1 MKLTLLSDSSS
12 KRSTEWTLEAFPYF
26 AVGSTNILV
35 RIAVSDGIVYIPQRL
50 LLRILIVI
58 QSQFFRPYHDLE
70 ENSITCGHNLRV
82 TLKKDS

>member
-12 KRSTEWTLEAFPYF
+12 KRSTEWTMEALPYF
-26 AVGSTNILV
+26 AVGSTNKLV
-35 RIAVSDGIVYIPQRL
+35 SIAVSDGIVYIPQRR

-70 ENSITCGHNLRV
+70 
-82 TLKKDS
+82 